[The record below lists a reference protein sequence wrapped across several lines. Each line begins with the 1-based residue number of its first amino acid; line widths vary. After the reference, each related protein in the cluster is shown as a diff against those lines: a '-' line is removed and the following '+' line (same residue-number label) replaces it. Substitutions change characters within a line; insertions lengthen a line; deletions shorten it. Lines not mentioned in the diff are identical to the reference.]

1 MPIID
6 VARQAPNSAFH
17 SSPIIAGVF
26 NTEAFSP
33 SAVFAREQNMR
44 AVLDAVP
51 SSIINLL
58 SAEND
63 NPETLVLTFN
73 IPPAGAVLDPAS
85 YVLTALDGG
94 VPLIVTDVI
103 LGEPAP
109 GDIYPTTVRLM
120 LAYQGTNGKLYC
132 VDVSGITGPNGETL
146 GVSTKTFM
154 AIALLPA
161 VVSASGKGQGVT
173 VEFNE
178 PIDPDTL
185 GDPADWS
192 VNPLAAGAHVSVIN
206 VALLADNKTAIL
218 TTLPDLTTVETY
230 RVTAPATIADPMG
243 NVINPEGRTA
253 DFLVPRNI
261 EPESAIA
268 WAATAD
274 GALLDVG
281 AGFFELVPWGP
292 KVSPDALDQLVWISL
307 FSDRRA
313 DSDDELPDKGGDPVY
328 QGGWWADT
336 YTGDPFG
343 SKLWLLTRSPVNA
356 TTLLKVK
363 QYAEDA
369 LSWMVGS
376 GIAARVDA
384 IAERQDLGRI
394 ALKVIITK
402 RDGKKEALN
411 YPDLWSAFVT

>member
-1 MPIID
+1 MAIID
-6 VARQAPNSAFH
+6 IARPSPNKAFNSAAA
-17 SSPIIAGVF
+17 IAGVSNVEGF
-26 NTEAFSP
+26 MP
-33 SAVFAREQNMR
+33 MAVFAREQFMR
-44 AVLDAVP
+44 AVVDAVP
-51 SSIINLL
+51 SLIINLL
-58 SAEND
+58 SVEN
-63 NPETLVLTFN
+63 NSPEILLLTFSM
-73 IPPAGAVLDPAS
+73 PPAGAVLNPVS
-85 YVLTALDGG
+85 YMLISLDGG
-94 VPLIVTDVI
+94 VPLVVTDVV

-109 GDIYPTTVRLM
+109 GEIYPTTVRLM
-120 LAYQGTNGKLYC
+120 LAYQGTNGKIYR

-146 GVSTKTFM
+146 GIYSKTFT
-154 AIALLPA
+154 ALAMLPA

-218 TTLPDLTTVETY
+218 TTLPDMTTVETY
-230 RVTAPATIADPMG
+230 RVTAPVTIADPME
-243 NVINPEGRTA
+243 NMIDPEGRIA

-261 EPESAIA
+261 EPESATA
-268 WAATAD
+268 WAATGD

-281 AGFFELVPWGP
+281 AGFLELVPWGP

-313 DSDDELPDKGGDPVY
+313 DPDDELPDKGGDPVY
-328 QGGWWADT
+328 RGGWWADT
-336 YTGDPFG
+336 YTGDLFG
-343 SKLWLLTRSPVNA
+343 SKLWLLARSPVNA

-402 RDGKKEALN
+402 RDSKKEALN
-411 YPDLWSAFVT
+411 YPDLWSAFVM